1 MKKFLSV
8 SNTTASTDFALMVG
22 RVGIALLMLTHGWPK
37 LMQFFSNEPVQFI
50 PVMGMSASM
59 SLGLA
64 VFAEVICS
72 IFILIGFATRFAT
85 IPLIITMLTAAF
97 MVHAA
102 DPFKIQESSLVYL
115 LAYLVLLFA
124 GSGKYSVDYLLN
136 KASLKDKFK
145 GKKVL
150 EPAMVY
156 YKK

>member
-1 MKKFLSV
+1 MKRFISV
-8 SNTTASTDFALMVG
+8 SNTTASNDFALLIA
-22 RVGIALLMLTHGWPK
+22 RIGIALLMLTHGWPK
-37 LMQFFSNEPVQFI
+37 LMQFFSGEPVQFI

-59 SLGLA
+59 TLGLA

-97 MVHAA
+97 MIHAA
-102 DPFKIQESSLVYL
+102 DPFKIQESSLMYL

-124 GSGKYSVDYLLN
+124 GSGKYSVDFLLN
-136 KASLKDKFK
+136 KTSLKDTYK

-150 EPAMVY
+150 EPAMVLN
-156 YKK
+156 KK